1 LQSDCKRNEINNPI
15 SNWQLA
21 ISNAMRFLVVDDAV
35 EHAQMV
41 VEFLRASNAWPGA
54 EIAIAGTYDQ
64 ALAELTAKPYD
75 VAVLDYWLGARDGLT
90 LLRDVRQR
98 GVDTA
103 AIVLTGRGAEDVAVE
118 AMKAGAAD
126 YLSKTNLTVESLER
140 AVRHA
145 VALRAGQQQR
155 RQAEAALRASEE
167 RFRALV
173 ENSSDALLL
182 IDAEARVTYIAPSST
197 RHLGWRPDQMV
208 GRSFFDFLHPDD
220 REMIGARMAE
230 MLETPGNLVTAEV
243 RFLHADGSWR
253 IMEGAGV
260 NHIGDSSV
268 GAIVVNVRDIT
279 DRRRLE
285 EQLRQAQKMEAVG
298 QLAGGVAHDFNNLL
312 TAILGYCNLMLD
324 DIPREDPLR
333 ADLEEIQSAGER
345 AAALTRQL
353 LAFSRRQMLQ
363 PQLVD
368 INTIVQ
374 QLEKLLRRL
383 ISEDVELVTVLAP
396 ELHTVRVD
404 PAAIEQILVNLAV
417 NARDAMPVGGRL
429 TIESANVELDEAYA
443 IAHATV
449 RPGRYVMLAVS
460 DTGQGMDE
468 ATRLRVFEPFFTT
481 KEQGKGT
488 GLGLATVYGMVK
500 QSGGYIWVYSEL
512 GRGTV
517 FKVYLPPA
525 EQRTSAQTEHAGRRH
540 TNDAHGWETVLLVE
554 DEDAVRALAREVL
567 RRHGYV
573 VLEARH
579 GVDALRVAERHRDDI
594 HLMVTDV
601 VMPHMSGRD
610 LAERLS
616 TVRPKMKVL
625 FMSGYTDHAVMH
637 RDLTPGTAFIQKPFT
652 PEAFARKVRSVLDA
666 ESVRG

>member
-1 LQSDCKRNEINNPI
+1 MTMADGIRI
-15 SNWQLA
+15 
-21 ISNAMRFLVVDDAV
+21 LVVDDAV

-41 VEFLRASNAWPGA
+41 VEFLRASGAWPDA
-54 EIAIAGTYDQ
+54 EIDVAATYDQ
-64 ALAELTAKPYD
+64 AVATLTSKPFD

-90 LLRDVRQR
+90 LLREVRQR

-103 AIVLTGRGAEDVAVE
+103 VVVLTGRGAEDVAVE

-126 YLSKTNLTVESLER
+126 YLSKTNLTVESLEG

-145 VALRAGQQQR
+145 VALRAGERQR
-155 RQAEAALRASEE
+155 RQAAAALRASEE
-167 RFRALV
+167 RFRTLV

-182 IDAEARVTYIAPSST
+182 MDAEARVTYLAPSST

-208 GRSFFDFLHPDD
+208 GRSVFDFLHPDD
-220 REMIGARMAE
+220 REIVGARLAE
-230 MLETPGNLVTAEV
+230 TLQNPGRLVTAEV
-243 RFLHADGSWR
+243 RFLHADASWR
-253 IMEGAGV
+253 IMEAAAV
-260 NHIGDSSV
+260 NHIPDPSV
-268 GAIVVNVRDIT
+268 GAIVVNARDIT
-279 DRRRLE
+279 DRRKLE
-285 EQLRQAQKMEAVG
+285 EQLRHSQKMEAIG

-324 DIPREDPLR
+324 DIPPEDPLR
-333 ADLEEIQSAGER
+333 ADLEEIHSAGER

-363 PQLVD
+363 PQIVD

-383 ISEDVELVTVLAP
+383 ISEDVELVTALAL
-396 ELHTVRVD
+396 ELPRVRVD
-404 PAAIEQILVNLAV
+404 PASFEQILVNLAV

-429 TIESANVELDEAYA
+429 TIETASVELDEAYA
-443 IAHATV
+443 IAHVTV

-460 DTGQGMDE
+460 DTGQGMDA
-468 ATRLRVFEPFFTT
+468 ATRARVFEPFFTT

-500 QSGGYIWVYSEL
+500 QSGGYIWVYSEP
-512 GRGTV
+512 GRGTA
-517 FKVYLPPA
+517 FKVYLPPV
-525 EQRTSAQTEHAGRRH
+525 EERSGAQHDHSGRRQ
-540 TNDAHGWETVLLVE
+540 TDTTQGWETVLLVE

-579 GVDALRVAERHRDDI
+579 GVDALRVAERHTDAI

-616 TVRPKMKVL
+616 TVRPRMKVL

-637 RDLTPGTAFIQKPFT
+637 RDLTPGSAFIQKPFT
-652 PEAFARKVRSVLDA
+652 PEAFARAVRTVLDA
-666 ESVRG
+666 ESVHG